1 MSENLQPPPGE
12 FFGEDHPLAQ
22 GFERVKNGN
31 GGAHEETTPST
42 GEPMRVHSKAPREHR
57 ASDIELRAFTPDEV
71 MRPIQP
77 EKFLLPGILAEAYT
91 LIAGALASYKTT
103 LLLYLIVWKATGW
116 DILGLDERRDSNGI
130 DMGRCVLVTYEDTD
144 KRILAKLQ
152 RVIQHGYAHICQLH
166 SQREGFEFVE
176 RAAAN
181 IRRIPLMGRADCGL
195 VCRSAAGV
203 IVPNEMFLDRFLEKV
218 RAFAPRGVTMGLDPL
233 RLAISGSQ
241 NDDDGADVAVHAMN
255 YVATAIPES
264 GLIVCSHMTKAG
276 AHEPGEGY
284 ASAAYATSGSALY
297 SQHAR
302 SNFRMARLKDTEIRE
317 LFDPAQVTPHE
328 AQKQLVVRL
337 AHGRLS
343 HGGSEQSDVY
353 LIMRA
358 NGILERIA
366 PKGEKSAPQIML
378 AALAPVAEAIDR
390 LNAADMLVTGAALE
404 NDGELRTA
412 LAGRNAVRDAR
423 TLLEQNGYL
432 KATGKSRDRNF
443 ALTDKARAT
452 ILAKAN
458 GEDQAKT
465 PPKSPDASPP

>member
-71 MRPIQP
+71 MRRIQP

-116 DILGLDERRDSNGI
+116 DIGLDERRDSNGI

-152 RVIQHGYAHICQLH
+152 RVIEHGYAHICQLH

-176 RAAAN
+176 RAAAD

-203 IVPNEMFLDRFLEKV
+203 IVPNEMFLDRLLEKV

-302 SNFRMARLKDTEIRE
+302 SNFRMARLKDSEIRE

-390 LNAADMLVTGAALE
+390 LNADAGDRRALE

-452 ILAKAN
+452 ILAKARLRGSSKN
-458 GEDQAKT
+458 H
-465 PPKSPDASPP
+465 PKNSRRLPAMIH